1 MSVTYTD
8 NEIERLTQERKPL
21 PVDWRNRVRLK
32 PKRGHDEREMDLTGD
47 ANSEFRLILRRS
59 RIDRLDFSV
68 ILTVRVPRSNQWFR
82 LRRCN
87 GKHEHTNRIEKMKF
101 RDFHIHVATRRYQE
115 LGAREDTYAEVTDR
129 YDDFDGAV
137 RCMVDDAN
145 FSEPHESQLSL
156 FERA

>member
-47 ANSEFRLILRRS
+47 ANSEFRLVLRRS
-59 RIDRLDFSV
+59 HIDRLDFSV
-68 ILTVRVPRSNQWFR
+68 ILMVRVPGSSQWFR

-87 GKHEHTNRIEKMKF
+87 GKHEHTNHIE
-101 RDFHIHVATRRYQE
+101 
-115 LGAREDTYAEVTDR
+115 EVSFVT
-129 YDDFDGAV
+129 FTF
-137 RCMVDDAN
+137 M
-145 FSEPHESQLSL
+145 
-156 FERA
+156 